1 MVTKGQSGR
10 GLCVVWAARN
20 WSLAEAATS
29 AVERT
34 SAFDGIG
41 RCVTRVVGRLVR
53 SGPVKDLLAVRGCVT
68 RPTLCS
74 PTSPSAWSSSR
85 LLDML
90 GGSEGR
96 RASDTLVAVGVVA
109 ALPTAIIELSDL
121 ADVEVAAMTEMI
133 EIRRGLVG
141 PGRDDSSR

>member
-10 GLCVVWAARN
+10 GLCVLWAARN

-53 SGPVKDLLAVRGCVT
+53 SGPVKDLLSGPWLCH
-68 RPTLCS
+68 PTDPVLTD
-74 PTSPSAWSSSR
+74 PPI
-85 LLDML
+85 
-90 GGSEGR
+90 
-96 RASDTLVAVGVVA
+96 GVVELA
-109 ALPTAIIELSDL
+109 APRHA
-121 ADVEVAAMTEMI
+121 
-133 EIRRGLVG
+133 RRK
-141 PGRDDSSR
+141 